1 MSRDFDPNHIRF
13 RGISGKS
20 ENCSD
25 FSVSEMRTIQP
36 PEAPTY
42 QHDQS
47 EQFLLGGPDPGNEP
61 WVIVDVTCGSQGSQ
75 R

>member
-1 MSRDFDPNHIRF
+1 
-13 RGISGKS
+13 
-20 ENCSD
+20 
-25 FSVSEMRTIQP
+25 MRTIQP

-61 WVIVDVTCGSQGSQ
+61 WVIVDVRWRHLWRPALNFPANFHFEHGKNED
-75 R
+75 